1 MEIRLRPL
9 EEAARPRPEPSPE
22 SPHPR
27 RNLPQDPYFEDDFGR
42 DPDPFV
48 DTRPRR
54 PNLEDREE
62 RALRS
67 IKLEAPTFDG
77 SLDPRVYEDWE
88 SAMEQYF
95 DWYSMS
101 DRTKFKFAKL
111 RLVHQARLFWNSV
124 ENYIE
129 QKGQLPITAWGEM
142 REKLRRKYL
151 PASYTQKLLDQWQTL
166 SQGSKSVADYIAKF
180 DEYVM
185 RCKVVE
191 SPEVTL
197 SRFRAGLHPDI

>member
-1 MEIRLRPL
+1 MCYMCTRSGTSFHPPSPPPTEAMDQLRADIGALTQSMTQLSNQVTNRLDQIEAIL
-9 EEAARPRPEPSPE
+9 GTSEEAARPRPEAGPE

-27 RNLPQDPYFEDDFGR
+27 RNLQQDSYLEDEFGR

-48 DTRPRR
+48 DTHPRR

-62 RALRS
+62 RAIRS
-67 IKLEAPTFDG
+67 IKLDAPTFDE

-88 SAMEQYF
+88 LAMEQYF

-111 RLVHQARLFWNSV
+111 RLVHQARLFWNSI

-129 QKGQLPITAWGEM
+129 QKGQLPITAWGKKKD
-142 REKLRRKYL
+142 KLRRKYL
-151 PASYTQKLLDQWQTL
+151 PASNT
-166 SQGSKSVADYIAKF
+166 
-180 DEYVM
+180 
-185 RCKVVE
+185 
-191 SPEVTL
+191 
-197 SRFRAGLHPDI
+197 